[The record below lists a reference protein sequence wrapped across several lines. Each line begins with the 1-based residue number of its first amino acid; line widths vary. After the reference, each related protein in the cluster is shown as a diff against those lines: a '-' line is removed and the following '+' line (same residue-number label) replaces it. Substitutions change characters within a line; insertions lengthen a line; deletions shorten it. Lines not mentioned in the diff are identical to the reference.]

1 MSRRDGFTLVELLVS
16 ASILSLVLVA
26 VTQTFMVQN
35 RAYTVVEQ
43 STEAQ
48 QNGRAIAELL
58 EREARMSG
66 FMVPEAASVCG
77 VDLSTGADTLFLTDA
92 GAIDPEDQTA
102 PNLGAKLGAAYV
114 SATGLQTLT
123 LASLVLDGDPSYDS
137 DGDGI
142 GDSDFRAQAG
152 VILADFDDPT
162 RGSACGIIDV
172 VSAGTKQIQV
182 DFLTKIGPIPAG
194 HRVIAVP
201 AHVYQVDPQM
211 QLLRDGVAIAQEVED
226 LQVAYFFDKDGDG
239 SVTSEAT
246 EHPGAKGAGV
256 PVYASDA
263 WNHAELRE
271 IRVNVVT
278 RTRDPELQG
287 PAAAPLFQATEN
299 RVFTS
304 TVPDGFRRRVQT
316 LAVRPRN
323 VGGRG

>member
-16 ASILSLVLVA
+16 ASVLSLVLAA

-66 FMVPEAASVCG
+66 FMVPEAASACG
-77 VDLSTGADTLFLTDA
+77 VDLSTGSDTLFLTDA

-102 PNLGAKLGAAYV
+102 PNLGAKLAANYV

-123 LASLVLDGDPSYDS
+123 LDSLVLDGDPAYDS
-137 DGDGI
+137 DGDGSE
-142 GDSDFRAQAG
+142 DSDFRAQAG

-172 VSAGTKQIQV
+172 VSAGSDQIQV
-182 DFLTKIGPIPAG
+182 DFLTKIGPVPAG
-194 HRVIAVP
+194 HRVIVVP

-211 QLLRDGVAIAQEVED
+211 QLLRDGVAMAQAVED
-226 LQVAYFFDKDGDG
+226 LQVAYFFDTDGNG

-246 EHPGAKGAGV
+246 ERPGAKNV
-256 PVYASDA
+256 PLYASDA
-263 WNHAELRE
+263 WNHADLRE

-278 RTRDPELQG
+278 RTRDPELDG